1 MSKFLLTLISMGVL
15 CWSACADEFAESEV
29 LAPWYVGGAAELV
42 LPQGGASQHRLGGAV
57 VRFGYYF
64 APALALDCEA
74 AWMENKAGLSAKALW
89 HLQGFE
95 WWGMM
100 FGYERFDPFL
110 SVGAQGWINHG
121 QVGPVFG
128 LGALYYLSNDWAL
141 RVDADLTVGV
151 ESEVE
156 TFHSLSLGV
165 QYSF

>member
-1 MSKFLLTLISMGVL
+1 
-15 CWSACADEFAESEV
+15 
-29 LAPWYVGGAAELV
+29 
-42 LPQGGASQHRLGGAV
+42 
-57 VRFGYYF
+57 
-64 APALALDCEA
+64 
-74 AWMENKAGLSAKALW
+74 
-89 HLQGFE
+89 
-95 WWGMM
+95 M

-110 SVGAQGWINHG
+110 SVGAKGWINHG